1 MVLRMVKKIIIIVFA
16 FTLCIETFASI
27 VSDNDGSAFITK
39 AEFEAMKKDFNDQIE
54 QYNESISSKIDGAI
68 ASYLAGTQ
76 LARKENRKQIISGA
90 KHWLMYNTNDY
101 PKYVDGKPYVAGFTA
116 QGNRGGDDSTG
127 RTCIWVGII
136 HNGQSAY
143 KTDGGFKKH
152 IVGKPSKNSSL
163 NGNDNYVAEWQ
174 GYYTKEGEIL
184 TLSSFQGDVNSG
196 VWAAKQQDRLRWMS
210 VTSFSN
216 NDCPVTV
223 GDIRFTNN
231 DGTYW
236 TGLTIKCSGAQRK
249 IGEMVGDTYVS
260 VYKNISDNRFW
271 DSTIVNKV
279 GITPTSPAI
288 TYTAQGST
296 FASWMQSVMPTN
308 TINFACSN
316 RYYTSSGSSSGWRV
330 NNSDGCFGKTV
341 TVTTIIVNNA
351 SYNHYLFKM
360 ANDSHDLQFVRLWSG
375 ITDSIA
381 QALNKKR
388 EDVKTSENEKEKI
401 KNALLFDGDC
411 NPHLSMGAGY
421 PFLEVKLDEEVEFEF
436 KIKESGNYLVF
447 AKYGP
452 FSATGDA
459 ATEADVIFKSG
470 TDTTYPKAFKA
481 TGGDVNNKFK
491 FTATESNYIFLKWCD
506 ASTLN
511 NGGTMDVSVDPIVTL
526 VQ

>member
-1 MVLRMVKKIIIIVFA
+1 MKLNFIKKSMTIILVFL
-16 FTLCIETFASI
+16 LCLDSFASV

-39 AEFEAMKKDFNDQIE
+39 AEFEAMKKSFNDQIE
-54 QYNESISSKIDGAI
+54 QYNDSISSKIDGAI

-76 LARKENRKQIISGA
+76 LAKKESRKQLISGVN
-90 KHWLMYNTNDY
+90 HWLMYNTNDY

-116 QGNRGGDDSTG
+116 QGNRGGDDSTA
-127 RTCIWVGII
+127 RTTIWVGII
-136 HNGQSAY
+136 HNGQSSY

-152 IVGKPSKNSSL
+152 IVGKPSKNSAL

-174 GYYTKEGEIL
+174 GYYKKEGEIL
-184 TLSSFQGDVNSG
+184 TLSSFVADIDST
-196 VWAAKQQDRLRWMS
+196 VWAAKQQDRLRWMN

-216 NDCPVTV
+216 SDCPVTV
-223 GDIRFTNN
+223 GDIRFTN
-231 DGTYW
+231 DTGSYW

-249 IGEMVGDTYVS
+249 IGEIDGDTYVS

-271 DSTIVNKV
+271 DSTTVNKM
-279 GITPTSPAI
+279 GITPTTPVI
-288 TYTAQGST
+288 TYTASGST
-296 FASWMQSVMPTN
+296 FANWMQTVIPSN

-316 RYYTSSGSSSGWRV
+316 RRKTSGQWYV
-330 NNSDGCFGKTV
+330 NQSDGCFGKTV
-341 TVTTIIVNNA
+341 TVTTIIVNNT
-351 SYNHYLFKM
+351 SSNHYLFKM
-360 ANDSHDLQFVRLWSG
+360 ANDPHDLQFVRLWSG

-381 QALNKKR
+381 QALEQKR
-388 EDVKTSENEKEKI
+388 NDTKTEDAEKEKI
-401 KNALLFDGDC
+401 KRALLYDEDS

-452 FSATGDA
+452 FSATGNA

-470 TDTTYPKAFKA
+470 TDTTYTKAFKA
-481 TGGDVNNKFK
+481 TGGNAKNKFE
-491 FTATESNYIFLKWCD
+491 FTATDSNYIFLKWCD

-511 NGGTMDVSVDPIVTL
+511 NGGTMDVSEDPIVTL
-526 VQ
+526 AQ